1 MNFLL
6 TPQAEEELA
15 EAASYYKKKA
25 SAAIATAFIAEF
37 KRAMTI
43 VMQNQQIGTRA
54 EAGMRIYPF
63 RRFPYSIVYEE
74 MTTGPIVYAVANQRR
89 QPKYWLDRL

>member
-1 MNFLL
+1 MNFRL
-6 TPQAEEELA
+6 TPLAEEELA

-25 SAAIATAFIAEF
+25 SAAIAAAFVAEF

-43 VMQNQQIGTRA
+43 VMQNQQIGTPA

-74 MTTGPIVYAVANQRR
+74 MTTGPVVYAIANQRR